1 MKTTE
6 RKYAILF
13 SDSAWRNFSTLP
25 SDEMARVC
33 RALEWL
39 ARRAVTGLPDDDR
52 ALRVCGIEGKYQ
64 RDKRNKLLRVK
75 TLNVKPRGDV
85 PSSIAEALACAAES
99 CPPQQ
104 LEEKLTFEEDQAALS
119 VLVESGE
126 SVAAVVNEAPLS
138 WTPEEE
144 SGLLDADFSG
154 LSDGGFAATA
164 L

>member
-1 MKTTE
+1 MKATE

-13 SDSAWRNFSTLP
+13 SDSAWRKFSTLP

-52 ALRVCGIEGKYQ
+52 ALRVCGIEGNYQ
-64 RDKRNKLLRVK
+64 RDKRNKLLRVMS
-75 TLNVKPRGDV
+75 LNVKPRGDI
-85 PSSIAEALACAAES
+85 PTSIAEALACAAES
-99 CPPQQ
+99 CPPNQ
-104 LEEKLTFEEDQAALS
+104 LEGKLSFEQDEAALN
-119 VLVESGE
+119 VLAQSGE
-126 SVAAVVNEAPLS
+126 AVATAVNEALLT

-144 SGLLDADFSG
+144 SALMELDFSG
-154 LSDGGFAATA
+154 IEAGELAATA